1 MILKLMTK
9 RSIETDL
16 VHAGERQP
24 LPQGLP
30 NATPIF
36 ANSTFGY
43 PSMEEADKVFSGDL
57 KDYIYTRYGNPTV
70 EALQESL
77 RVLEGGAVARA
88 YSSGMAALHAALLAS
103 DLTAGSV
110 VVASRDLYG
119 ASFDLL
125 YKVFGA
131 FGVKT
136 QLVDFADLDE
146 LRAKTAELKPRVLL
160 AETISNPLLKVL
172 DIAAVAEIAHSV
184 GAKFIVDSTF
194 ATPYLSRPLDFGADL
209 VVHSATKYLG
219 GNADATGGVVI
230 ARDIADEPALTSAMK
245 LAGGILSVWEAHS
258 ISRGIKTLALRLDKQ
273 CANAEKL
280 AESLSEH
287 PAVAKVYY
295 PRFTDDG
302 VAEKVLRPALYGAL
316 LSIVLKDDT
325 REAAWSFMNSLDLV
339 VRATTLGD
347 VFTTVSHSASSS
359 HRELTEKRREALG
372 ITEGLVRISVG
383 IENVGDILAD
393 IEQALQ
399 RKKEPTTLAAGV
411 NGKTGATA

>member
-1 MILKLMTK
+1 MTK

-16 VHAGERQP
+16 VHAGERRP

-43 PSMEEADKVFSGDL
+43 ESMEQADKVFSGEL
-57 KDYIYTRYGNPTV
+57 NDYIYTRYGNPTV

-77 RVLEGGAVARA
+77 RVLESGVVARA
-88 YSSGMAALHAALLAS
+88 YASGMAALHAALLAS
-103 DLTAGSV
+103 DLTTGSV
-110 VVASRDLYG
+110 VIASRDLYG

-131 FGVKT
+131 FGVKA
-136 QLVDFADLDE
+136 QLVDFADLDD
-146 LRAKTAELKPRVLL
+146 LRAKTAEYKPRVLL

-194 ATPYLSRPLDFGADL
+194 ATPYLARPLEFGADM

-219 GNADATGGVVI
+219 GNADATGGVVV

-273 CANAEKL
+273 CSNAEKL
-280 AESLSEH
+280 AESLSKH
-287 PAVAKVYY
+287 AAIQKVYY
-295 PRFTDDG
+295 PKFADDG
-302 VAEKVLRPALYGAL
+302 VAEKVLRQPLYGAL

-325 REAAWSFMNSLDLV
+325 RDAAWAFMNSLVLV

-359 HRELTEKRREALG
+359 HRELTEKRRNALG

-383 IENVGDILAD
+383 IENFADILAD
-393 IEQALQ
+393 IEQALKV
-399 RKKEPTTLAAGV
+399 KK
-411 NGKTGATA
+411 GKGEKVQKVSAK

>member
-1 MILKLMTK
+1 MAK
-9 RSIETDL
+9 RSIETEL

-24 LPQGLP
+24 LPQGMP

-43 PSMEEADKVFSGDL
+43 ESMEEAERVFSGDL

-70 EALQESL
+70 EAFQESL

-88 YSSGMAALHAALLAS
+88 FSSGMAALHATLLAS
-103 DLTAGSV
+103 DLTPGSV
-110 VVASRDLYG
+110 VIASRDLYG

-172 DIAAVAEIAHSV
+172 DIAAVAGIAGSV

-194 ATPYLSRPLDFGADL
+194 ATPYLARPLELGADL

-219 GNADATGGVVI
+219 GNADATGGVVV

-258 ISRGIKTLALRLDKQ
+258 ISRGIRTLALRLDKQ
-273 CANAEKL
+273 CSNAEKL
-280 AESLSEH
+280 ADALSGH
-287 PAVAKVYY
+287 DAVAKVYY
-295 PRFTDDG
+295 PKFSNDG
-302 VAEKVLRPALYGAL
+302 VAQKVLRQPLYGAL
-316 LSIVLKDDT
+316 LSIVLKDDS
-325 REAAWSFMNSLDLV
+325 REAAWRFMNSLELI

-359 HRELTEKRREALG
+359 HRELTEKRRSALG
-372 ITEGLVRISVG
+372 ITEGLVRISTG
-383 IENVGDILAD
+383 IENVDDILAD
-393 IEQALQ
+393 LYQALEKSKGQ
-399 RKKEPTTLAAGV
+399 KGQ
-411 NGKTGATA
+411 GA